1 VRDKDGV
8 RRANADDRFPAA
20 FFALRVPRQRANCG
34 RVGGSGFSACGSKEA
49 LRAIL
54 FGTTEQLAEKVD
66 FSKRTK
72 NGTRQDAP
80 GTIREDWLMVLHP
93 PNFALL
99 LSISTFSASCEVVP

>member
-1 VRDKDGV
+1 VALLV
-8 RRANADDRFPAA
+8 ASANADLAGPVSILIPGIRARRT
-20 FFALRVPRQRANCG
+20 AL
-34 RVGGSGFSACGSKEA
+34 A
-49 LRAIL
+49 LYQ
-54 FGTTEQLAEKVD
+54 GTTLQLAEKVD

-99 LSISTFSASCEVVP
+99 LSIPTFSASCEVVPLQS